1 VINADAGPVLVTN
14 DLGPAKPPRYRRTK
28 AISERLMVD
37 RQFFDTDILVCAFA
51 ADDPRNARAEVL
63 IAP

>member
-1 VINADAGPVLVTN
+1 
-14 DLGPAKPPRYRRTK
+14 
-28 AISERLMVD
+28 MVD

-63 IAP
+63 IAPYPGLMNCHVPARNGA